1 MNKFFYFSILIY
13 LLPNFVF
20 AEETDIIYLQN
31 TNCSEYSESNI
42 EYELTYEE
50 KMQIASTNFETKIN
64 KNEQACDPNFVS
76 EKKNTSAVN
85 NSSSSTVA
93 GGIAGEQSLESN
105 ASDNTVSSFGSNSS
119 VDENDKKTV
128 NKGSNI
134 QKNGQNELENGKI
147 PECISR
153 IGGDDEI
160 AMQIKESIAIVTDE
174 DQKKELIKAYSDYK
188 GLNIDPNQC

>member
-1 MNKFFYFSILIY
+1 M
-13 LLPNFVF
+13 
-20 AEETDIIYLQN
+20 
-31 TNCSEYSESNI
+31 
-42 EYELTYEE
+42 
-50 KMQIASTNFETKIN
+50 
-64 KNEQACDPNFVS
+64 
-76 EKKNTSAVN
+76 
-85 NSSSSTVA
+85 
-93 GGIAGEQSLESN
+93 ESN

-119 VDENDKKTV
+119 VDENEKKTV

-134 QKNGQNELENGKI
+134 QNNGQNELENGKI

-188 GLNIDPNQC
+188 GLNINPNQC